1 MSGARGEPLGAVYA
15 EALAQAAQ
23 ARGSLV
29 EVAAE
34 VADTARAWEQ
44 DADFRTFFLSGAIH
58 RTAKAKALDRVFRGR
73 ASDLTTDFLHVML
86 RRGRLR
92 FLPDVAAAM
101 GRLLDVRLGRMPV
114 TLETAVEVGA
124 EDLEGLRARIR
135 AAIGKEPVLKP
146 RVRPALIGGAVL
158 RVGDVV
164 ADGSV
169 RRRLADLRD
178 RTILAARAA
187 VASGAGISKPE
198 QPQKAP

>member
-1 MSGARGEPLGAVYA
+1 M
-15 EALAQAAQ
+15 
-23 ARGSLV
+23 
-29 EVAAE
+29 
-34 VADTARAWEQ
+34 
-44 DADFRTFFLSGAIH
+44 
-58 RTAKAKALDRVFRGR
+58 
-73 ASDLTTDFLHVML
+73 
-86 RRGRLR
+86 
-92 FLPDVAAAM
+92 
-101 GRLLDVRLGRMPV
+101 

>member
-15 EALAQAAQ
+15 EALAEAAE
-23 ARGSLV
+23 ARGVLV
-29 EVAAE
+29 EVGAE
-34 VADTARAWEQ
+34 VADTARAWER

-58 RTAKAKALDRVFRGR
+58 RDAKAKALDRVFRGR
-73 ASDLTTDFLHVML
+73 ASDLTTDFLHVLL

-114 TLETAVEVGA
+114 TLETPVEVA
-124 EDLEGLRARIR
+124 PEDLERLRARIK
-135 AAIGKEPVLKP
+135 AVIGKEPVLRP
-146 RVRPALIGGAVL
+146 QIRPALIGGAVI

-169 RRRLADLRD
+169 RRHLADLRD
-178 RTILAARAA
+178 RTILAARAS
-187 VASGAGISKPE
+187 VASGAGILKPE
-198 QPQKAP
+198 QP